1 MRTSRIGLAMA
12 FGVVAAVAALA
23 ACEKAA
29 PTKPP
34 PPKLLPDGIEVPEVA
49 GHGLAAATDA
59 PAVVV
64 SMTAILV
71 EGAPV
76 IQLAAGKVGA
86 ADKEGSEQGLKIPA
100 LTQRLGVRRQAAT
113 GSGSAAGELGPL
125 VLALDRAQT
134 YGLLYE
140 VLFSAK
146 PEYKSFS
153 ILVRAGT
160 QPLVVPITLPER
172 RRPTGARSPGAD
184 TDDAVLLT
192 GMNPAD
198 QPVAPVIAVTD
209 TRAILWSMSGLEGDL
224 RNPKASVPLAKLA
237 DLGPALAE
245 IVTRRWGGKP
255 RTEQQEELILMCE
268 PATSMQTVAEL
279 AQLALAPGTDGKPV
293 FPRLILSMGF
303 E

>member
-1 MRTSRIGLAMA
+1 MA
-12 FGVVAAVAALA
+12 FGVVGAVAALA

-34 PPKLLPDGIEVPEVA
+34 PPALLPDGIEVPEVA

-86 ADKEGSEQGLKIPA
+86 ADKEGGEQGLKIPA
-100 LTQRLGVRRQAAT
+100 LTQRLGLRRQAAAAIANGS
-113 GSGSAAGELGPL
+113 GSGSATGSATLTVSETGGFGPL
-125 VLALDRAQT
+125 VLAFDRAQT

-153 ILVRAGT
+153 IVVRAGT
-160 QPLVVPITLPER
+160 QPLVVPITLPD
-172 RRPTGARSPGAD
+172 RSREAD
-184 TDDAVLLT
+184 KAAFIAALGGENVD
-192 GMNPAD
+192 PAD
-198 QPVAPVIAVTD
+198 VPVRPVISVTN
-209 TRAILWSMSGLEGDL
+209 TEAILWSISGLEGDL
-224 RNPKASVPLAKLA
+224 RNPKAIAPLAKLA
-237 DLGPALAE
+237 DLGPILAKM
-245 IVTRRWGGKP
+245 VSLRWGGKP
-255 RTEQQEELILMCE
+255 RTEEQEEIVL
-268 PATSMQTVAEL
+268 
-279 AQLALAPGTDGKPV
+279 
-293 FPRLILSMGF
+293 
-303 E
+303 